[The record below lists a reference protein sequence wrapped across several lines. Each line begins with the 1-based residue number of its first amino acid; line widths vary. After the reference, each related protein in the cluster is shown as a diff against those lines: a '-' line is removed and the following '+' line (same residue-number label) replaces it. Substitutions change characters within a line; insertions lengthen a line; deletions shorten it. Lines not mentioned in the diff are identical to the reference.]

1 MVSSLTALTSALN
14 RYVVRPSNAFG
25 LGGFVFDVEGDATV
39 NLKAEITDHFLED
52 NSAIQDHIAIKPK
65 KVTLKSYV
73 GELIYEPKGNETT
86 FVEKT
91 VRKLTV
97 LNGYLPVLTSA
108 AQSLKDFNAKDLSS
122 ATDIIGNVT
131 SQTINKATDYFALAK
146 NLLNADSRQQEA
158 YQYFKALMEQKIL
171 ISLQTPFEYVN
182 NMAIESVTAFQGE
195 GSKFISD
202 FTITLKEIRVVEILN
217 SPTGSSTYQV
227 EQGDGDILQGRAKE
241 QYDGLDNIGS
251 VSGRQTD
258 YSFEPFLPS
267 VGLPDKLI
275 DPSDFLTGEEL
286 RQFNSG
292 SNPVVDLFKA
302 GAITNVNDE

>member
-73 GELIYEPKGNETT
+73 GELVYEPDGNETT

-108 AQSLKDFNAKDLSS
+108 AESLKDFNAKDLSS

-131 SQTINKATDYFALAK
+131 SQTINKATDYYALAK

-227 EQGDGDILQGRAKE
+227 EQGDDDDLQGRAKE
-241 QYDGLDNIGS
+241 QNDGIENIGS
-251 VSGRQTD
+251 VSGRPTD
-258 YSFEPFLPS
+258 YSVEPFLPS
-267 VGLPDKLI
+267 VGLPDDFI
-275 DPSDFLTGEEL
+275 DPLELLTGEGS
-286 RQFNSG
+286 RQLNSG
-292 SNPVVDLFKA
+292 SDPVVDLSKA
-302 GAITNVNDE
+302 GVTTNGNDE

>member
-73 GELIYEPKGNETT
+73 GELVYEPDGNETT

-108 AQSLKDFNAKDLSS
+108 AESLKDFNAKDLSS

-131 SQTINKATDYFALAK
+131 SQTINKATDYYALAK

-227 EQGDGDILQGRAKE
+227 EQGDDDDLQGRAKE
-241 QYDGLDNIGS
+241 QNDGIENIGS
-251 VSGRQTD
+251 VSGRTTD
-258 YSFEPFLPS
+258 YSVEPFLPS
-267 VGLPDKLI
+267 VGLPDDLI
-275 DPSDFLTGEEL
+275 DPLELLTGEGS
-286 RQFNSG
+286 RQLNSG
-292 SNPVVDLFKA
+292 SNPVVDLSKA
-302 GAITNVNDE
+302 GVTTNGNDE